1 MKIVVK
7 NCHECPFCND
17 DSEYGKD
24 RCNLYSNTSVN
35 LETWNQLPKDKVHE
49 NCSLLKEDCI
59 ITITTD

>member
-1 MKIVVK
+1 MNVHFVMMTANMEKM
-7 NCHECPFCND
+7 
-17 DSEYGKD
+17 
-24 RCNLYSNTSVN
+24 CNLYSNTSVN